1 MPLLFFRF
9 ENYKIDKLVF
19 YYKKS
24 LNFFKISIFLKFV
37 WNKLHLI
44 FDAEHDAA
52 IIFNWKFLEN
62 WKSRNFNMIIL

>member
-37 WNKLHLI
+37 WNKPHLI
-44 FDAEHDAA
+44 FEAEHNAA
-52 IIFNWKFLEN
+52 IIFE
-62 WKSRNFNMIIL
+62 